1 MLPRRLVLISSAAAV
16 AAGLCTRHAAA
27 QLASGAAGFIK
38 GTGDQLVQ
46 VVNGGGSTDQKAA
59 ALAQIIDSRVDVN
72 GIARFCLGRF
82 WRVATPQ
89 QQQQYLDLF
98 RRVLVS
104 SIDAKLGEYKGVT
117 FTMGR
122 TVAQDTGNVVST
134 TINRPGQAP
143 ANVDWVVQNVNG
155 SPKIVDVVADGTS
168 LRLTQR
174 SDYSSFIV
182 HNNESIQALL
192 DAMKKQ
198 VSS

>member
-1 MLPRRLVLISSAAAV
+1 MLPRRLVLISGAAAV
-16 AAGLCTRHAAA
+16 AAGLCTRPAAA
-27 QLASGAAGFIK
+27 QVANGAAGFIK
-38 GTGDQLVQ
+38 GTGDQLMQ

-82 WRVATPQ
+82 WRAATPQ

-98 RRVLVS
+98 RRVLVG

-134 TINRPGQAP
+134 TINRPGQSP
-143 ANVDWVVQNVNG
+143 AAVDWVVQNVNG
-155 SPKIVDVVADGTS
+155 SPKIVDVIAEGTS

>member
-1 MLPRRLVLISSAAAV
+1 MLPRRLVLISAAAAL
-16 AAGLCTRHAAA
+16 AAGRGTRCAAA
-27 QLASGAAGFIK
+27 QSAGGAAGFVK
-38 GTGDQLVQ
+38 STGDQLVR
-46 VVNGGGSTDQKAA
+46 VVDTGGSSEQKAA

-82 WRVATPQ
+82 WRMATPQ
-89 QQQQYLDLF
+89 QQQQYLELF
-98 RRVLVS
+98 HRVLVS
-104 SIDAKLGEYKGVT
+104 SIDAKMGEYRGVT
-117 FTMGR
+117 FTIGR
-122 TVAQDTGNVVST
+122 TVAQADGQVVST
-134 TINRPGQAP
+134 IINRPGQAP
-143 ANVDWVVQNVNG
+143 ADVDWVVQNVNG
-155 SPKIVDVVADGTS
+155 APKIVDVIADGTS